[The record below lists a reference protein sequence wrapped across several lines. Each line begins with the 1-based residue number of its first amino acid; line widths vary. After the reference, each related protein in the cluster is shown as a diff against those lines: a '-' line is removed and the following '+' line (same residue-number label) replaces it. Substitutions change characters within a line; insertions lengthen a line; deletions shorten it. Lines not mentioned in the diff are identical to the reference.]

1 VTVTLVNVSGR
12 LSTDGARLISALLK
26 RAGHEVR
33 NVALTRVDPLRYEED
48 ELALLDPLL
57 EGAGAFLLSVY
68 SSYAVRAAQV
78 SDWMHRCHPNVPV
91 IWGGP
96 HCISEPRLA
105 LAHADGV
112 CFSEGDEAIVD
123 LIDRIDRGADW
134 STTPNFAFRI
144 DGREVRNPVL
154 PPFRGLDGLP
164 YYDYEFEGHWLL
176 DRELVPMNRDIMK
189 DRLASWPL
197 RVPTFYYMT
206 SRGCPHN
213 CSYCNNCRYQALW
226 GAAPVRLQG
235 IERCIEELEHHIRR
249 LGFVE
254 FVALAD
260 DDFLVRSRG
269 QIAAFAESYRQR
281 VGLPFGVAFSAR
293 TFRKEKLEPLLD
305 SGLAVVQMGVQSGS
319 QRMLDEV
326 YQRNVTVV
334 KTQDVAAQLSNVARR
349 LNLSFDFII
358 DSPWETREDCY
369 RTFRYILDLPPGISV
384 NLFFLTIFPG
394 TPLYERA
401 VAEGLVD
408 PESQWSG
415 RPSARSRLRYQR
427 NWETVLIL
435 TIRLV
440 RLAIRRRSSVVAW
453 FMRSLGSRPMR
464 LAMQLLPGACFSA
477 MARLNQWILAMAQ
490 ALAKRKM
497 KH

>member
-1 VTVTLVNVSGR
+1 MTVTLVNVSGR
-12 LSTDGARLISALLK
+12 LSTDGGRLVSALLK

-33 NVALTRVDPLRYEED
+33 NVALTRVDPLRYGED
-48 ELALLDPLL
+48 ELSLLHPLL

-78 SDWMHRCHPNVPV
+78 SDWMHRCHPGVPV

-96 HCISEPRLA
+96 HCISTPRLG

-123 LIDRIDRGADW
+123 LIDRIARGADW
-134 STTPNFAFRI
+134 STTPNFAFRLG
-144 DGREVRNPVL
+144 GREVRNRVL

-164 YYDYEFEGHWLL
+164 YYDYDMEDHWLL
-176 DRELVPMNRDIMK
+176 DRELVPMSREIMK

-226 GAAPVRLQG
+226 GTAPVRLLG
-235 IERCIEELEHHIRR
+235 IERCIAELEYQIHR
-249 LGFVE
+249 LGFIE

-260 DDFLVRSRG
+260 DDFLVRSRD
-269 QIAAFAESYRQR
+269 QIADFAQSYRMR

-293 TFRKEKLEPLLD
+293 TFKREKIEPLLD
-305 SGLAVVQMGVQSGS
+305 SGLVVAQIGVQSGS
-319 QRMLDEV
+319 QRMLDQV
-326 YQRNVTVV
+326 YQRDVTVI
-334 KTQDVAAQLSNVARR
+334 KTKEVAEQLANVARK
-349 LNLSFDFII
+349 LNVSYDFII

-369 RTFRYILDLPPGISV
+369 RTFRYILDLPPGIAV

-394 TPLYERA
+394 TPLYDRA

-427 NWETVLIL
+427 NWETVLVL

-440 RLAIRRRSSVVAW
+440 RLAFRRKSSVVSW
-453 FMRSLGSRPMR
+453 TMRVLGSRPVR
-464 LAMQLLPGACFSA
+464 LAMRLLPGVVFSA
-477 MARLNQWILAMAQ
+477 LARLNQWILATAQ
-490 ALAKRKM
+490 KWAKRRAA
-497 KH
+497 H

>member
-1 VTVTLVNVSGR
+1 MTVTLVNVSGR
-12 LSTDGARLISALLK
+12 LSTDGSRLISALLK

-33 NVALTRVDPLRYEED
+33 NVALTRVDPLRYGED
-48 ELALLDPLL
+48 ELSLLHPLL

-78 SDWMHRCHPNVPV
+78 SDWMHRNYPGVPV
-91 IWGGP
+91 VWGGP
-96 HCISEPRLA
+96 HCISTPRLG

-123 LIDRIDRGADW
+123 LIDRIARGADW

-144 DGREVRNPVL
+144 DGREARNPVL

-176 DRELVPMNRDIMK
+176 DRELVPMSRGIMK

-213 CSYCNNCRYQALW
+213 CSYCNNCRFQALW

-235 IERCIEELEHHIRR
+235 IERCIAELEYQIRR
-249 LGFVE
+249 LGFIE

-260 DDFLVRSRG
+260 DDFLVRSRD
-269 QIAAFAESYRQR
+269 QIAAFAESYRTR

-326 YQRNVTVV
+326 YQRDVAVT
-334 KTQDVAAQLSNVARR
+334 KTQEVTAQLSNIAER
-349 LNLSFDFII
+349 LNVSYDFII

-369 RTFRYILDLPPGISV
+369 RTYSYIRDLPPSISV

-394 TPLYERA
+394 TPLYDRA
-401 VAEGLVD
+401 VVEGLVN

-415 RPSARSRLRYQR
+415 RPSAKTRLRYQR

-440 RLAIRRRSSVVAW
+440 RLVLRRRSRVVSW
-453 FMRSLGSRPMR
+453 VMRVLGSRSMR
-464 LAMQLLPGACFSA
+464 LAMRILPGMVFSA
-477 MARLNQWILAMAQ
+477 LARMNQWILAMVQ
-490 ALAKRKM
+490 TLAKRKA